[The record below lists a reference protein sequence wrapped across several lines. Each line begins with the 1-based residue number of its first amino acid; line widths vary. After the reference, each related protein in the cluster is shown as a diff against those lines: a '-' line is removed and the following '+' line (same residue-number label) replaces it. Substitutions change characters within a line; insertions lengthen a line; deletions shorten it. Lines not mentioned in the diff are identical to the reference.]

1 MLPVATG
8 LLPAPAA
15 MRLPLSI
22 CLVLFLLTAGR
33 GNLCAQ
39 DAAADEA
46 ALLMTQVTETLQQSR
61 SGNRSI
67 TVRILGTIASQ
78 ALTQDQRE
86 AWAWAQTGLA
96 EQLLLAEE
104 EGEWIAMD
112 TNGIAS
118 DVILRCEQAGITSP
132 LARAWS
138 VRAACLLV
146 DHQAVPAAQAWERAG
161 CLALDAKL
169 VNPAIGYFLRAARVY
184 RDQGHVARV
193 RSSVSWLEMLAA
205 AKTTS
210 INQATQRELQTF
222 FDSSQTLLALTAGA
236 NAAPPP
242 QSLSLQPQFAEISV
256 STTEQELGRARF
268 TVTNFTTEA
277 VTQPLTLSAGQG
289 QLSAWKMED
298 DALHLSLQPNASPT
312 PTQRSLR
319 LLPGENLKIFIDYH
333 FTGTSLDDTVS
344 LTWGKETSTASFHF
358 VAGASS
364 LSQVINASRAS
375 QADGWPVPFYHEI
388 YYRGAELHVEDIL
401 ATASTPSRI
410 EVYNE
415 DNGAL
420 LAIDAE
426 GDGVYDGPD
435 DFLSSDHDRNSDIR
449 PDLVVGPENPV
460 GSLEIF
466 VFPMSPVP
474 ASTKLSLSLA
484 DYSRTPARWRVD
496 SRDEQLPALSP
507 R

>member
-1 MLPVATG
+1 
-8 LLPAPAA
+8 
-15 MRLPLSI
+15 MRFSSSI
-22 CLVLFLLTAGR
+22 CHVLFLLTAGM
-33 GNLCAQ
+33 GNLWAQ
-39 DAAADEA
+39 GAASDEA
-46 ALLMTQVTETLQQSR
+46 ALLMTQITENLQQSR

-67 TVRILGTIASQ
+67 TVRILGTIAAQ
-78 ALTQDQRE
+78 ALKQDQRE

-112 TNGIAS
+112 TSGIAS
-118 DVILRCEQAGITSP
+118 EVILRCEQAGITSP
-132 LARAWS
+132 LPRAWS
-138 VRAACLLV
+138 VKAACLLV
-146 DHQAVPAAQAWERAG
+146 DHQAVAAAQAWERAG
-161 CLALDAKL
+161 CLALDANL
-169 VNPAIGYFLRAARVY
+169 VNPALGYFLRSARVY
-184 RDQGHVARV
+184 RDQGHIARV
-193 RSSVSWLEMLAA
+193 RASGSWLEMLAA

-210 INQATQRELQTF
+210 INQATQRELQAF
-222 FDSSQTLLALTAGA
+222 FDSSQPLLSLTPGA
-236 NAAPPP
+236 NGAPPP
-242 QSLSLQPQFAEISV
+242 QILSLQPQFAEISV
-256 STTEQELGRARF
+256 STTEQELGRGRF
-268 TVTNFTTEA
+268 TLTNFTTQG
-277 VTQPLTLSAGQG
+277 VSHLLTLSAEHG
-289 QLSAWKMED
+289 QLSNWKMED
-298 DALHLSLQPNASPT
+298 GALHLSLQPSASPT

-319 LLPGENLKIFIDYH
+319 LLPGENLKVFIDYH
-333 FTGTSLDDTVS
+333 FTGVSLNDTVS
-344 LTWGKETSTASFHF
+344 LSWGTASSTASFHF
-358 VAGASS
+358 VAGPSS
-364 LSQVINASRAS
+364 RSQVINASRSS

-388 YYRGAELHVEDIL
+388 YYRGEELHVEDIL

-410 EVYNE
+410 EIYNE

-426 GDGVYDGPD
+426 GDGVYDGPN

-466 VFPMSPVP
+466 VFPTSPGP

>member
-1 MLPVATG
+1 MHISF
-8 LLPAPAA
+8 
-15 MRLPLSI
+15 SI
-22 CLVLFLLTAGR
+22 CLVLFLLSAGM
-33 GNLCAQ
+33 GNLRAQ
-39 DAAADEA
+39 GAAADEA

-67 TVRILGTIASQ
+67 TVRILGTIADQ
-78 ALTQDQRE
+78 AFKQEQRE

-104 EGEWIAMD
+104 EAEWIAMD
-112 TNGIAS
+112 TGRIAC

-138 VRAACLLV
+138 VKAACLLV
-146 DHQAVPAAQAWERAG
+146 DNHAVQAAQAWERAG

-169 VNPAIGYFLRAARVY
+169 VSAAVGYFLRSARVY
-184 RDQGHVARV
+184 RDQGHIARV
-193 RSSVSWLEMLAA
+193 RASVSWLEMLAA

-222 FDSSQTLLALTAGA
+222 FDSSKSLLALTASA

-242 QSLSLQPQFAEISV
+242 QSLSLQPQYAEISV
-256 STTEQELGRARF
+256 STTEQELGRGRF
-268 TVTNFTTEA
+268 TITNFTTEA
-277 VTQPLTLSAGQG
+277 VTQPLTLSAGHG
-289 QLSAWKMED
+289 QLSGWKMED
-298 DALHLSLQPNASPT
+298 GALHLSLQPSNSPT
-312 PTQRSLR
+312 PAKRSLR

-333 FTGTSLDDTVS
+333 FTGTSLDDSVG

-364 LSQVINASRAS
+364 LSQVINASRSS

-388 YYRGAELHVEDIL
+388 YYRGEELHVEDIL

-466 VFPMSPVP
+466 VFPRSPVP